1 MRLLAPAVLIFAL
14 MGCGV
19 RPSRPEPTQHSI
31 AKATRYLWSQ
41 QAAGGGWHSNTYGL
55 LRSGQSLTAFVLQAL
70 LEVPPEIEPARPE
83 AAARALAFLSNHINQ
98 EGALGRADPMLEDYP
113 NYATALALRAF
124 ATGEKGKLLDRS
136 LDYLRQQQFAEE
148 LGWKPEHPAYGAWGI
163 GGPQRHPP
171 HTGHLDISMTRH
183 VLQGLSAAGTKPQ
196 DRAFARAAIFLKRC
210 QNPDGG
216 LVFSTVI
223 VDANKAGRDGNQYR
237 SYGTATADG
246 ILSLLAIGV
255 GKSDPRVEAGLA
267 WLRTRHRTDRVPGFP
282 ENSEEN
288 WAEGMLYYYLAASAQ
303 VFQQLEVPVAPPGKD
318 WRKELVEALV
328 RRQRADGAWQNP
340 NFLMKEDDPLIA
352 TTLALMALRA
362 TL

>member
-1 MRLLAPAVLIFAL
+1 
-14 MGCGV
+14 
-19 RPSRPEPTQHSI
+19 
-31 AKATRYLWSQ
+31 
-41 QAAGGGWHSNTYGL
+41 L

>member
-1 MRLLAPAVLIFAL
+1 
-14 MGCGV
+14 MGCGA
-19 RPSRPEPTQHSI
+19 RSPRPEPTQQLI

-41 QAAGGGWHSNTYGL
+41 QAAGGGWHSSTYGL

-70 LEVPPEIEPARPE
+70 LEVPSEIEPARPE
-83 AAARALAFLSNHINQ
+83 AAARALGFISKHMNT

-113 NYATALALRAF
+113 NYATSLALRALV
-124 ATGEKGKLLDRS
+124 AGEKGKSFDRPV
-136 LDYLRQQQFAEE
+136 DYLRRQQFADE
-148 LGWKPEHPAYGAWGI
+148 LGWKPEHPAHGAWGI

-171 HTGHLDISMTRH
+171 NTGHLDISMTRH
-183 VLQGLSAAGTKPQ
+183 VLQGLAAAGTKPQ
-196 DRAFARAAIFLKRC
+196 DGAFSRAAIFLKRC

-216 LVFSTVI
+216 FVFSTVI
-223 VDANKAGRDGNQYR
+223 VDANKAGKDGNQYR

-246 ILSLLAIGV
+246 ILSLLAMGV
-255 GKSDPRVEAGLA
+255 EKSDPRVAAGLA
-267 WLRTRHRTDRVPGFP
+267 WLITQHRTDRVPGFP

-303 VFQQLEVPVAPPGKD
+303 IFQRLEVPSAPSGKD
-318 WRKELVEALV
+318 WRKELVQTLV
-328 RRQRADGAWQNP
+328 QRQRPDGAWQNP

-352 TTLALMALRA
+352 TTLALMALQA